1 MTTIKD
7 PRNIVFLTNEYDAN
21 GRVFRQ
27 TQADQTTYQFAY
39 TLDGQGKVTQT
50 DVTDPRSMV
59 RRVTFDTTGYP
70 LSDTR
75 ALGRPEQ
82 QVTTYERQA
91 GTNFLTA
98 TVDALNRR
106 TEFTYDAKANVTQVT
121 RLAGTPNVVTTT
133 FTYDPTFSQVT
144 SVTDPL
150 THTTTFG
157 YNASGALT
165 SITDPLTHITTITP
179 HATGQAAAI
188 QDPLTHTT
196 QFTYDA
202 GDLVAITDPLGR
214 TTQRFLDGAGR
225 VVAATDP
232 LGRTTRSEYDGLN
245 RLKKVIDPIS
255 GQTQFAYDANGNLL
269 TVTDAR
275 NNTTTYTYNTMD
287 RLETRRDPLL
297 RTETYQYDNNGN
309 LSQVTDRKSQVTTFT
324 YDGLNRR
331 TQTQFHDTKTIT
343 PTYDAG
349 NRVTQLVDTA
359 TGAGTITRSYDGRD
373 RLTSET
379 TPKGTAS
386 YTYDAASRRATMTVT
401 GQPQVVYTYDNADRL
416 TQLVRGTSTVGVT
429 YYDDNR
435 RSQLTLPN
443 GVTVDY
449 GYDAAAQLTSL
460 TYKLGAATLGTLTY
474 SYDLAGNRQQV
485 GGTWARTNLP
495 AAVATTNYDV
505 ANRLTQW
512 GTATLTY
519 DFNGN
524 LTNDGTKTYTWNVRD
539 QLGSMTG
546 ASFQYDARGRRHQR
560 VVGNTTR
567 DFVYDGVNLVQEKQ
581 GNQVKANDVPGLGLD
596 EIFTRLEGNTA
607 RHFLRD
613 ALGSTVALTD
623 ANGAVQSSYTY
634 APFGATTS
642 TGQTNTN
649 PFKFTG
655 REDDGTGLYYYRA
668 RYYHPTLSRFIAED
682 PLEFTGGDV
691 NLYAYALNAPTTYV
705 DPLGLYTASFCI
717 KLSGGGF
724 GFGAGGGGCF
734 NFGYDKKEGFSTSLS
749 GTFGGGG
756 FAGVGAA
763 VGATLGVSNAPT
775 VFGLTGGSIS
785 LGAGGTVLP
794 GTVGGV
800 GGWVSTNPKIR
811 GGEAFGGV
819 GLKINPTLAPPFA
832 VEGFYNQTVTFVGYG
847 TRRGFVGPG
856 Y

>member
-1 MTTIKD
+1 
-7 PRNIVFLTNEYDAN
+7 
-21 GRVFRQ
+21 
-27 TQADQTTYQFAY
+27 
-39 TLDGQGKVTQT
+39 
-50 DVTDPRSMV
+50 
-59 RRVTFDTTGYP
+59 
-70 LSDTR
+70 
-75 ALGRPEQ
+75 
-82 QVTTYERQA
+82 
-91 GTNFLTA
+91 
-98 TVDALNRR
+98 
-106 TEFTYDAKANVTQVT
+106 VTQVK

-179 HATGQAAAI
+179 HATGQPAAI

-214 TTQRFLDGAGR
+214 TTQRFLDGVGR
-225 VVAATDP
+225 VVAVTDP

-245 RLKKVIDPIS
+245 RLKKVVDPIS
-255 GQTQFAYDANGNLL
+255 GPTQFAYDPNGNLL

-275 NNTTTYTYNTMD
+275 NNATTYTYNPMD

-309 LSQVTDRKSQVTTFT
+309 LSQVTDRKSQITTFT

-359 TGAGTITRSYDGRD
+359 TGAGTITRSYDGLD

-379 TPKGTAS
+379 TPKGTTT

-401 GQPQVVYTYDNADRL
+401 GQPQVVYTYDTADRL
-416 TQLVRGTSTVGVT
+416 TQLTRGTSTVGLT
-429 YYDDNR
+429 YDDANR
-435 RSQLTLPN
+435 RTRLTLSNGVTMDYAYDVGSQLT
-443 GVTVDY
+443 G
-449 GYDAAAQLTSL
+449 L
-460 TYKLGAATLGTLTY
+460 TYKLGGATLGTLTY
-474 SYDLAGNRQQV
+474 SYDGAGNRQQV

-495 AAVATTNYDV
+495 AAVATTNYD
-505 ANRLTQW
+505 AGNRMIQW
-512 GTATLTY
+512 GSSTLTY

-539 QLGSMTG
+539 QLASMTG
-546 ASFQYDARGRRHQR
+546 ASFQYDAVGRRQQR

-567 DFVYDGVNLVQEKQ
+567 DFVYDGLNLVQEKQ
-581 GNQVKANDVPGLGLD
+581 GNQVKANIVPGLGLD

-607 RHFLRD
+607 RHFLTD
-613 ALGSTVALTD
+613 ALGSTLALTD
-623 ANGAVQSSYTY
+623 ANGAVQTSYTY

-668 RYYHPTLSRFIAED
+668 RYYSPGLGRFLSED
-682 PLEFTGGDV
+682 PIEFAGGDI
-691 NLYAYALNAPTTYV
+691 NLYAYVAGNPLRYRDRSGLALDDWTGFPTEDEHRNRNYYNRCPPNPPPTGSKTSDGGSDRRKWRRDLVYRAYRTDDGSECYYDGKGNLRPEAGTYNYGGGRFPELSPRHWWK
-705 DPLGLYTASFCI
+705 DMLPHFWYGGDYTI
-717 KLSGGGF
+717 YNDSGG
-724 GFGAGGGGCF
+724 
-734 NFGYDKKEGFSTSLS
+734 
-749 GTFGGGG
+749 
-756 FAGVGAA
+756 
-763 VGATLGVSNAPT
+763 
-775 VFGLTGGSIS
+775 
-785 LGAGGTVLP
+785 
-794 GTVGGV
+794 
-800 GGWVSTNPKIR
+800 
-811 GGEAFGGV
+811 
-819 GLKINPTLAPPFA
+819 PP
-832 VEGFYNQTVTFVGYG
+832 
-847 TRRGFVGPG
+847 
-856 Y
+856 